1 MLLWNQKAGYEENL
15 IRRIADA
22 ILWKRK
28 INMKKVYLLYD
39 CNGKE
44 KSLMAVYGTR
54 ESAEMAKS
62 QWLEKTVAKERG
74 FLIECWQIN

>member
-1 MLLWNQKAGYEENL
+1 
-15 IRRIADA
+15 
-22 ILWKRK
+22 
-28 INMKKVYLLYD
+28 MKKVYLLYD

>member
-1 MLLWNQKAGYEENL
+1 
-15 IRRIADA
+15 
-22 ILWKRK
+22 
-28 INMKKVYLLYD
+28 MKKVYLLYD

-54 ESAEMAKS
+54 ESAEIAKS
-62 QWLEKTVAKERG
+62 QWLKKIVVKESR